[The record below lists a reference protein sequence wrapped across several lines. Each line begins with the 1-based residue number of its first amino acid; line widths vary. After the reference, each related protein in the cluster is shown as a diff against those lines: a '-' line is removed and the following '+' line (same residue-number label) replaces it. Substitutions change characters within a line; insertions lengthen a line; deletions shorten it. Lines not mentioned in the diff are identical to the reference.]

1 MTHFVYSNKYNIG
14 LFGLEKLHSFD
25 TCKFSKIY
33 EYLKNKGVQHIETNV
48 DEITEKEL
56 RVIHTQKYL
65 DKLNSSGEVGK
76 MCELYIM
83 MAIPNFLVQRLILSP
98 MRYQVKGTIMAGEI
112 AMENGWCVNI
122 GGGMHHASSN
132 DGGGWCLYSDIPL
145 SIKNL
150 MKQKKISRSMIIDLD
165 VHQGNGI
172 ELDISKFPKKSIY
185 MIDCYNHG
193 LYPDDKIAKKAIN
206 IDIDVTE
213 DTTDKKYLA
222 SIDSAIKK
230 GLKYFKPDI
239 VFYNAGTDILDGDPL
254 NGGVSIT
261 GEGVIKRDELVMKAF
276 RDREIPIVMVLS
288 GGYSAESARVISM
301 SLHNLYEKL

>member
-112 AMENGWCVNI
+112 VME
-122 GGGMHHASSN
+122 
-132 DGGGWCLYSDIPL
+132 
-145 SIKNL
+145 
-150 MKQKKISRSMIIDLD
+150 R
-165 VHQGNGI
+165 
-172 ELDISKFPKKSIY
+172 
-185 MIDCYNHG
+185 
-193 LYPDDKIAKKAIN
+193 
-206 IDIDVTE
+206 
-213 DTTDKKYLA
+213 
-222 SIDSAIKK
+222 
-230 GLKYFKPDI
+230 
-239 VFYNAGTDILDGDPL
+239 
-254 NGGVSIT
+254 
-261 GEGVIKRDELVMKAF
+261 VIKRDELVMKVF